1 MALHLLRMAV
11 KIESIAHLKQ
21 VQAER
26 IRNEKRNGGEFRLT
40 FTRNVPKRGDE
51 LLDGGS
57 LFWVI
62 KRYIRVRQPILGLER
77 LQNEDGRE
85 FCAIRLDPE
94 PIQVVSRRQKAFQ
107 GWRYFK
113 PEDVPADLNVTDL
126 QIDGLPAEM
135 ADELRELGLL

>member
-26 IRNEKRNGGEFRLT
+26 LREEQGNGGQFLYT
-40 FTRNVPKRGDE
+40 FTRNIPKRADE

-77 LQNEDGRE
+77 LQNDEGRE
-85 FCAIRLDPE
+85 FCAIRLEPE

-113 PEDVPADLNVTDL
+113 PEDVPADLEVTSP
-126 QIDGLPAEM
+126 QIDDLPPDMAE
-135 ADELRELGLL
+135 ELRELGLL

>member
-26 IRNEKRNGGEFRLT
+26 LREEQRNGGEFLYT
-40 FTRNVPKRGDE
+40 FTRNVPKRADE
-51 LLDGGS
+51 LLGGGS

-77 LQNEDGRE
+77 LQNNEGRD

-113 PEDVPADLNVTDL
+113 PEDVPADLDVADL
-126 QIDGLPAEM
+126 QIDGLPFDM

>member
-26 IRNEKRNGGEFRLT
+26 LREEQRNGGKFLYT
-40 FTRNVPKRGDE
+40 FTRNIPKRVDE

-77 LQNEDGRE
+77 LQNRTP
-85 FCAIRLDPE
+85 RLPTCQNSQNRAADKIADP
-94 PIQVVSRRQKAFQ
+94 VSRLK
-107 GWRYFK
+107 
-113 PEDVPADLNVTDL
+113 
-126 QIDGLPAEM
+126 LP
-135 ADELRELGLL
+135 

>member
-1 MALHLLRMAV
+1 MTLHLLRMAV

-21 VQAER
+21 VQAVRLRE
-26 IRNEKRNGGEFRLT
+26 EQKKGGEFLCT
-40 FTRNVPKRGDE
+40 FTRNVPKRADE

-62 KRYIRVRQPILGLER
+62 KRYIRVRQPILGIER
-77 LQNEDGRE
+77 LQNDDGRE
-85 FCAIRLDPE
+85 FCAIRLDPD

-113 PEDVPADLNVTDL
+113 PEDVPADLDVTDL
-126 QIDGLPAEM
+126 QIDGLPSEM

>member
-26 IRNEKRNGGEFRLT
+26 IRNEQRNGEGFLFT
-40 FTRNVPKRGDE
+40 FTRNVPKRAEE

-62 KRYIRVRQPILGLER
+62 KRYIRVRQTILGLER
-77 LQNEDGRE
+77 LQNDEGRE

-113 PEDVPADLNVTDL
+113 PEDVPADLDVTDP
-126 QIDGLPAEM
+126 QIDGLPSEM

>member
-26 IRNEKRNGGEFRLT
+26 LREEQRNGGEFLYT
-40 FTRNVPKRGDE
+40 FTRNVPKRADE
-51 LLDGGS
+51 LLGGGS

-77 LQNEDGRE
+77 LQNEDGRV

-126 QIDGLPAEM
+126 KIDSLPAEM

>member
-26 IRNEKRNGGEFRLT
+26 IRNEQRNGDGFLFT
-40 FTRNVPKRGDE
+40 FTRNVPKRADE

-77 LQNEDGRE
+77 LQNDEGRE

-113 PEDVPADLNVTDL
+113 PEDVPADLDVTDP
-126 QIDGLPAEM
+126 QIDGLPSAM